1 VKDQNTLYPWMQ
13 STHRSGGKIS
23 SPCLAHSSLCA
34 FDVTG
39 GNLDIDDVGVLVDW
53 YFSTIWSTSMF
64 LKATKSRTET
74 KREKSA
80 STWM

>member
-1 VKDQNTLYPWMQ
+1 MKDQNTLYPCMQ
-13 STHRSGGKIS
+13 SKHRSGGKTL
-23 SPCLAHSSLCA
+23 SPCLAKSSLSA
-34 FDVTG
+34 VGVIG
-39 GNLDIDDVGVLVDW
+39 GSLDIGGLGVQVDW

-64 LKATKSRTET
+64 LKTTKSRMET